1 MNIESPKK
9 ARREGDVIRV
19 LIVGYPMSR
28 LLEQRKNL
36 MKEGIYEA
44 AVAVLV
50 RDGLEA
56 MTMERVAEEARV
68 AKGSLYNYFEN
79 KTDLLEF
86 VHERTIDP
94 LRQGAQETID
104 ADSPAKEKLEEFISM
119 CFQYMEARRGLFNFL
134 FNEHAIHK
142 FIREPKSEGGR
153 HLAVIVR
160 QGIKEGVFRP
170 VDPEF
175 YGTLLF
181 GAIRQMFEEQLANDR
196 PWAVEDMTR
205 AAMSFF
211 LDGMRQHAVDTE

>member
-1 MNIESPKK
+1 
-9 ARREGDVIRV
+9 
-19 LIVGYPMSR
+19 MSR

-56 MTMERVAEEARV
+56 MTMERVAEEAGV

-86 VHERTIDP
+86 VHERTIEP
-94 LRQGAQETID
+94 LRQQAQETVR
-104 ADSPAKEKLEEFISM
+104 ADFPAEEKLGQFISM
-119 CFQYMEARRGLFNFL
+119 CFRYMGARRGLFHFL

-142 FIREPKSEGGR
+142 FIGKPKGEGGQ
-153 HLAVIVR
+153 HLAMIVR
-160 QGIKEGVFRP
+160 QGIQEGVFRP
-170 VDPEF
+170 VDPDF

-181 GAIRQMFEEQLANDR
+181 GAIRQMFEEQLANDQ

-205 AAMSFF
+205 AAMSLF
-211 LDGMRQHAVDTE
+211 LDGMRQRAVDAE

>member
-1 MNIESPKK
+1 MDD
-9 ARREGDVIRV
+9 DVTLV
-19 LIVGYPMSR
+19 LIMGNAMSR

-44 AVAVLV
+44 AVVVLV

-56 MTMERVAEEARV
+56 MTMERVAEEAGV

-86 VHERTIDP
+86 VHERTIGP
-94 LRQGAQETID
+94 LRQEAQKTID
-104 ADSPAKEKLEEFISM
+104 ADLAAEEKLEQFISM
-119 CFQYMEARRGLFNFL
+119 CFQYMGARRGLFNFL

-142 FIREPKSEGGR
+142 FIGKSKGEGGR
-153 HLAVIVR
+153 HLAMIVR
-160 QGIKEGVFRP
+160 QGIQEGVFRP

-211 LDGMRQHAVDTE
+211 LDGMRQRAVHAE